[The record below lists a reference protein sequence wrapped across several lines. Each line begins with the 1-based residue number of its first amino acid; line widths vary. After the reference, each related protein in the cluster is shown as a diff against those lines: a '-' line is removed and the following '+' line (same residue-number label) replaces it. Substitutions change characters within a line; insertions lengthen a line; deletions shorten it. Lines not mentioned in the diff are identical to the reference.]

1 MLTCTFICN
10 PSYTCNVLLSTR
22 GIGDTTRDH
31 VGPWQ
36 EIEFQL
42 MFESDYGW
50 IGCVI
55 SHPSGSRSRTFLRT
69 FCRKGTEPIQ
79 ADPTTQGWALI
90 SLDRRAAK
98 PPAVTSQSLAC
109 LPFCTA
115 MWTGRQSQS
124 KGSQLSGGSGS
135 GSNLSHDLRVA
146 EDTDARNLM
155 EKP

>member
-10 PSYTCNVLLSTR
+10 PIYTCNVLLSTR

-79 ADPTTQGWALI
+79 ADPTTQGWAPDLFG
-90 SLDRRAAK
+90 SQSCKTTSRHVAK
-98 PPAVTSQSLAC
+98 PRLPSFLYSNVDKSSISVEGVPAFRWVRIRIKSV
-109 LPFCTA
+109 P
-115 MWTGRQSQS
+115 
-124 KGSQLSGGSGS
+124 
-135 GSNLSHDLRVA
+135 
-146 EDTDARNLM
+146 
-155 EKP
+155 